1 MKKWIT
7 FNNFELCINQ
17 NLIYKSIENI
27 KNHLIDK
34 KHAFWIVKD
43 KYTNSYNIY
52 EFKFNFMNFKNFWN
66 YEKYLKQ
73 NKNYKKDFDLFLRY
87 KKQNLNWYYENI
99 NNNKRIYK
107 EF

>member
-17 NLIYKSIENI
+17 NSIYKSIENI

-43 KYTNSYNIY
+43 KYTNSFNIY
-52 EFKFNFMNFKNFWN
+52 EFKFNRIIRICKIIFYFIK
-66 YEKYLKQ
+66 KYQ
-73 NKNYKKDFDLFLRY
+73 N
-87 KKQNLNWYYENI
+87 E
-99 NNNKRIYK
+99 
-107 EF
+107 